1 MPPSFSTQSTQIK
14 PFSNCSGIVNTRITC
29 ETPKQPST
37 PSSSSSSS
45 SSSSMYATGGYSSG
59 VNMGAGM
66 IRPM

>member
-1 MPPSFSTQSTQIK
+1 MPPSFSTQSTHIK

-37 PSSSSSSS
+37 PLST